1 LTPGTAG
8 TAATAKAPG
17 NFPCESR
24 NMNVK
29 IAIERSVDIGAP
41 RARVLKMIEDLESTI
56 RRFPKLRKLKKLA
69 DHEYLWEMSA
79 IGSRIANIAHE
90 VSYAARY
97 QVDPRRGVVTFSPV
111 RGHGNATIAGEF
123 RLEEHGKSTQLFFR
137 VEGELR
143 DVPVP
148 LLYRVVAP
156 AFIQGKFTRLVDV
169 FLERTAEAAMEA
181 EAA

>member
-1 LTPGTAG
+1 M
-8 TAATAKAPG
+8 K
-17 NFPCESR
+17 
-24 NMNVK
+24 VD
-29 IAIERSVDIGAP
+29 IAIERGVDIAAP
-41 RARVLKMIEDLESTI
+41 LSQVRKLFEDFESTV
-56 RRFPKLRKLKKLA
+56 RRFPKLRKLKKLGEN
-69 DHEYLWEMSA
+69 EYLWEMA
-79 IGSRIANIAHE
+79 PIGSRLANIAHE

-97 QVDPRRGVVTFSPV
+97 DVDARRGRVTFSPI

-123 RLEEHGKSTQLFFR
+123 RLEDRGRSTRLSFR

-169 FLERTAEAAMEA
+169 FLERTAQAATESVGLKADPQA
-181 EAA
+181 EAI